1 MPASPVPAAPTR
13 PTPGIRRTL
22 YAVGV
27 AVWLSGVLWWTF
39 DKYMLQRS
47 DFGVSENPLQVWWLR
62 LHAGTAT
69 ATVWLFGYLSAIH
82 VQRNWKGGVRRNSG
96 LVFVVT
102 LALLT
107 ISGYLLYY
115 VEADPSF
122 GDDYP
127 AALGRG
133 AMRAA
138 GVPPASRPAT
148 PPRRASTGR
157 PRRSGSRRC
166 DAWDI
171 RPHGDGAPPLVS
183 STDPSAAS
191 LWLPALAAL
200 SLAHTVA
207 AEEVVCAR
215 RCQRSQRSSVHQLW
229 VAARLR

>member
-115 VEADPSF
+115 VEADRPLAMITQLHWVVGLCAPLAF
-122 GDDYP
+122 LLHRGLRRRLVAPAP
-127 AALGRG
+127 AA
-133 AMRAA
+133 RAA
-138 GVPPASRPAT
+138 A
-148 PPRRASTGR
+148 
-157 PRRSGSRRC
+157 
-166 DAWDI
+166 
-171 RPHGDGAPPLVS
+171 AP
-183 STDPSAAS
+183 
-191 LWLPALAAL
+191 
-200 SLAHTVA
+200 VA
-207 AEEVVCAR
+207 AMPGT
-215 RCQRSQRSSVHQLW
+215 SVPT
-229 VAARLR
+229 ATAPTPGFID